1 MSGIAD
7 LLATS
12 GLTRELGAGAALAD
26 GTRSVYMHA
35 GQLVIATEPTQIT
48 TILGSCV
55 AVCVWDPVSRVGG
68 MNHFMLPFDGGP
80 PMSTPRYAKHA
91 TATLLVDV
99 ALAGARLPR
108 IKAKIFGGACV
119 MEAFRIGG
127 RDLGGQNVEVARQLL
142 SAARIA
148 VVAEDVGGNHGR
160 KLIFRTDT
168 GEAIVK
174 RVVGS

>member
-1 MSGIAD
+1 MTASHCFSSTLVPLKAPG
-7 LLATS
+7 
-12 GLTRELGAGAALAD
+12 EALQHNA
-26 GTRSVYMHA
+26 
-35 GQLVIATEPTQIT
+35 
-48 TILGSCV
+48 
-55 AVCVWDPVSRVGG
+55 
-68 MNHFMLPFDGGP
+68 
-80 PMSTPRYAKHA
+80 
-91 TATLLVDV
+91 
-99 ALAGARLPR
+99 PR

-174 RVVGS
+174 RVTS

>member
-1 MSGIAD
+1 MRAALSNCR
-7 LLATS
+7 ATS
-12 GLTRELGAGAALAD
+12 TFWPP
-26 GTRSVYMHA
+26 RS
-35 GQLVIATEPTQIT
+35 
-48 TILGSCV
+48 
-55 AVCVWDPVSRVGG
+55 R
-68 MNHFMLPFDGGP
+68 P
-80 PMSTPRYAKHA
+80 PMRNASITQAP
-91 TATLLVDV
+91 
-99 ALAGARLPR
+99 P
-108 IKAKIFGGACV
+108 KIFGGACV

-174 RVVGS
+174 RVTS